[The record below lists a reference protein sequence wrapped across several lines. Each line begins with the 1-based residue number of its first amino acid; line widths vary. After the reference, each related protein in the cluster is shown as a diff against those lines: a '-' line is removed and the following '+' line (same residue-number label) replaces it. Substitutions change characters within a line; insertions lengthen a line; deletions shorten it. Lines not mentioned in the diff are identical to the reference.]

1 MGVLAKK
8 KEEICSTIIRYFFI
22 LFFTTYR
29 WLNWEYSKRNN
40 TEENHFTTSNL
51 PFTVM
56 KVSVKISIINISVS
70 KTVKFV

>member
-29 WLNWEYSKRNN
+29 WLNWEYSKRSN

-56 KVSVKISIINISVS
+56 KVSAKISIINISVS